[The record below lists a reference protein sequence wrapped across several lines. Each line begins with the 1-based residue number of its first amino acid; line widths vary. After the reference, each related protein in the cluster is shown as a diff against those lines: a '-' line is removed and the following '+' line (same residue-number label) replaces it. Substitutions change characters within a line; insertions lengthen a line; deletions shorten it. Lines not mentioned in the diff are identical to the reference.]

1 MPSPRLVLAV
11 TLAALTGGL
20 VAACG
25 SDDDDGGSSESASSD
40 EPVAANIAVSYWVG
54 DAPVLVADEL
64 GLDEEQGIDLQVK
77 ILADLSEFAAAWASG
92 DVDAVVNLPD
102 LTGQLLSA
110 RPGKTVAVANKSD
123 GADKVV
129 GTVDS
134 LEDLPG
140 HKFAFQTS
148 DYTSS
153 FVVPA
158 LEEAGVSMDDI
169 ELVPLDYN
177 DGPPALAS
185 GRVDATASYEPLVTN
200 ALKDTDGVNVLY
212 STAEADHIIESI
224 IVSEEFA
231 EDPDAVEALLNAYQ
245 AGVDELI
252 DNPEEAEAAAAK
264 ATDSSLKD
272 FQIAYEGV
280 EIYDLEES
288 QELLDSGAYMDAV
301 HTHLDTLESVDY
313 IEDAAGT
320 ATVIEDSIDPSFG
333 AAALESEE

>member
-1 MPSPRLVLAV
+1 MFLQI

-200 ALKDTDGVNVLY
+200 ALEGHRWCQRPLLDRGSRPHHREHHRQRGVRRGPRRRRG
-212 STAEADHIIESI
+212 SAH
-224 IVSEEFA
+224 
-231 EDPDAVEALLNAYQ
+231 AYQ
-245 AGVDELI
+245 AGVDEL
-252 DNPEEAEAAAAK
+252 
-264 ATDSSLKD
+264 
-272 FQIAYEGV
+272 
-280 EIYDLEES
+280 
-288 QELLDSGAYMDAV
+288 
-301 HTHLDTLESVDY
+301 
-313 IEDAAGT
+313 T
-320 ATVIEDSIDPSFG
+320 AQSRG
-333 AAALESEE
+333 G